1 MLKILLIDDEV
12 RATDSLQLMIEKMIP
27 HSTQVRACND
37 ARQGAS
43 FIHEFQPALVFLDI
57 QMPHMNGF
65 QLLESL
71 PNKNFKIIFTTAYN
85 EYAIDAIRFS
95 AFDYLLKPV
104 DVEELQSAVQR
115 FVESKEDYKQQYDL
129 LKNILHNFQMPSS
142 DEFRLALPTSEGV
155 YYLLPSDIVRCEAIG
170 NYTRF
175 FTKDQ
180 KKFLISKTL
189 GEYDELL
196 TPHHFIRT
204 HRSHLVNKSSISFID
219 REGFVILKDGSRI
232 ELSRRRK
239 EEVLKALK

>member
-1 MLKILLIDDEV
+1 MQLSTKHLLGIKD
-12 RATDSLQLMIEKMIP
+12 
-27 HSTQVRACND
+27 
-37 ARQGAS
+37 
-43 FIHEFQPALVFLDI
+43 
-57 QMPHMNGF
+57 
-65 QLLESL
+65 
-71 PNKNFKIIFTTAYN
+71 
-85 EYAIDAIRFS
+85 
-95 AFDYLLKPV
+95 
-104 DVEELQSAVQR
+104 
-115 FVESKEDYKQQYDL
+115 
-129 LKNILHNFQMPSS
+129 
-142 DEFRLALPTSEGV
+142 
-155 YYLLPSDIVRCEAIG
+155 LLPSDIVRCEAIG